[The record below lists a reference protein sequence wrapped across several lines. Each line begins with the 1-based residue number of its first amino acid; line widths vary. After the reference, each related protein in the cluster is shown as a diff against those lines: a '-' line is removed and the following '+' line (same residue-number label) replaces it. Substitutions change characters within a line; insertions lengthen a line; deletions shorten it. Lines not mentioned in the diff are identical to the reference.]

1 MEIVTP
7 ACAPAVPREHQ
18 TFPQVEVYL
27 LRSILV
33 KFPAVLARIQPFL
46 SRSVEKN
53 RATNPDSNL

>member
-27 LRSILV
+27 LRRSILV
-33 KFPAVLARIQPFL
+33 KFPAVLARIQPCFP
-46 SRSVEKN
+46 
-53 RATNPDSNL
+53 AA